1 MSDSSPTSVEDSKPS
16 STENVLSRLMRK
28 RYGIGMILALTLWP
42 FAGFSDTFEAI
53 LRNGLLIETYR
64 QLGFVAFVNTVAFF
78 LGSSI
83 QRLLN
88 SRIPGYWWQAIFG
101 DGNRPWS
108 SIQIVGTIVASAIT
122 PSLLAMCFAD
132 DFSTS
137 ASSHFIWSIAYIGMG
152 LISGCLLLFLA
163 SVLKCLAF
171 GSDAKTQNYFPFEAR
186 NRECPKLVKVVLDLI
201 SSIAKTTKSDRVAS
215 WLGIERID
223 TQFLSYLL
231 VLGLLHWGSSE
242 WIGDSESWLTSAP
255 AMVVVLIWIG
265 GMVFS
270 GIANAFD
277 RHRLPVV
284 AIMVLGLTIWLS
296 RSGSTSDFQTLED
309 KSNNG
314 FVEKVAA
321 VGKAESDFLSQPLDE
336 RKTSRV
342 ELIRQQTASLE
353 DAAWNAI
360 VKRMGRV
367 QPVNPEKGKTLV
379 VVTCPG
385 GGIHAAAWSACVLDR
400 LSTEYAEFADS
411 TCLIS
416 GVSGGSVGTLM
427 FVSSRY
433 DADLTQKMQTVGTMM
448 PTTEELHDAI
458 KVKSPAL
465 ELAAR
470 SSLEH
475 IAYGITTDD
484 LYGLIHPSLTSSDR
498 GQRLE
503 DSLSSCIPD
512 DQKDLTLG
520 DWGDRA
526 VDGTVPIVV
535 FNSTDAVSGRRILF
549 DSIPTPR
556 RRSSVGKT
564 SRPLNYRELMY
575 VGDDSAFDVR
585 PATAARTSATF
596 PYVSPFT
603 KPKDASP
610 KGDAVAICD
619 GGYVDNE
626 GIESAVNW
634 IDFLI
639 KRWAVLEADD
649 RPFDRILLLRIEP
662 SYSDDLGQ
670 IPDSGGLA
678 GSLRWLVGP
687 AETMLNVRAASQLE
701 RGNLESDLVSQIHE
715 LNTGK
720 SRSEITET
728 TTQSLP
734 SLLGTPTVQDALKGG
749 PTAVEQSIFQRQ
761 GASPQANRKEWS
773 ALVDEYQERLKSGE
787 NKEDNK
793 PRVQGMFRP
802 TPSDEIDTE
811 RSSEANELPVVVQA
825 IRFENANQVIPLN
838 WKLSKKQKVW
848 YLLAW
853 ERCCGNGSKLK
864 STLRRFFTEL

>member
-1 MSDSSPTSVEDSKPS
+1 MSYSSTTSVEGSKQTP
-16 STENVLSRLMRK
+16 TENTLSDLVRK
-28 RYGIGMILALTLWP
+28 RYGIGMMFALMLWP
-42 FAGFSDTFEAI
+42 LIGFWRDAEAI
-53 LRNGLLIETYR
+53 VRNGLLIETYH
-64 QLGFVAFVNTVAFF
+64 QLAFVALVNTIAFF

-88 SRIPGYWWQAIFG
+88 SRVSGNWWPAIFG
-101 DGNRPWS
+101 DGTQPWTLM
-108 SIQIVGTIVASAIT
+108 QICCTIVASAIT
-122 PSLLAMCFAD
+122 PSLLAMFFAEN
-132 DFSTS
+132 FS
-137 ASSHFIWSIAYIGMG
+137 ASTRQHVLLSVGHIGLG
-152 LISGCLLLFLA
+152 LVIGCFLLILT
-163 SVLKCLAF
+163 SVLKCWTF
-171 GSDAKTQNYFPFEAR
+171 GSDAETQNYFPFEAR
-186 NRECPKLVKVVLDLI
+186 NRECPKFVKVVLDLI
-201 SSIAKTTKSDRVAS
+201 SSIAKATRTDRVAS

-223 TQFLSYLL
+223 AQFLSYLL
-231 VLGLLHWGSSE
+231 VLALLHWGSSG
-242 WIGDSESWLTSAP
+242 WIGNSKSWLTSAP

-277 RHRLPVV
+277 RFRLPVV
-284 AIMVLGLTIWLS
+284 AIMVLALTIWLGFF
-296 RSGSTSDFQTLED
+296 GSTSDIQTFED

-314 FVEKVAA
+314 FVKKVAA
-321 VGKAESDFLSQPLDE
+321 IGKAENAFLSLPLNE
-336 RKTSRV
+336 RKTSRI
-342 ELIRQQTASLE
+342 ELIRQETASLE

-360 VKRMGRV
+360 VSRMGRV
-367 QPVNPEKGKTLV
+367 QPANPEKGKTLV

-433 DADLTQKMQTVGTMM
+433 DAELTQKVKVLGAPM

-458 KVKSPAL
+458 KLKSPAL

-484 LYGLIHPSLTSSDR
+484 LYGLIHPSLASSDR

-503 DSLSSCIPD
+503 DSLSSCLPD
-512 DQKDLTLG
+512 EQKDLTLG

-526 VDGTVPIVV
+526 VSGIVPIVV
-535 FNSTDAVSGRRILF
+535 FNSTDAVSGRRIVF

-556 RRSSVGKT
+556 RGSSVGKT
-564 SRPLNYRELMY
+564 SRPLSYRELMY

-626 GIESAVNW
+626 GIVSAVNW

-639 KRWAVLEADD
+639 KRWAVLEPDD

-662 SYSDDLGQ
+662 SYNEDLGQ
-670 IPDSGGLA
+670 IPDSGGWT
-678 GSLRWLVGP
+678 GSLRWLAGP
-687 AETMLNVRAASQLE
+687 AEAMVNVRAASQLE
-701 RGNLESDLVSQIHE
+701 RGNLESDLASQIHE
-715 LNTGK
+715 LNTGEP
-720 SRSEITET
+720 RSGPAKTK
-728 TTQSLP
+728 P
-734 SLLGTPTVQDALKGG
+734 SLLGNPTMLDALTGSPTV
-749 PTAVEQSIFQRQ
+749 VEQSIFQRHA
-761 GASPQANRKEWS
+761 ASPEANRKEWS
-773 ALVDEYQERLKSGE
+773 ALVDDYQERLKSGE
-787 NKEDNK
+787 DKPDNK
-793 PRVQGMFRP
+793 PRVQGMLRP
-802 TPSDEIDTE
+802 TPSDEIETE
-811 RSSEANELPVVVQA
+811 RSNQAYELPVVVQA

-853 ERCCGNGSKLK
+853 ERCRGDGTKLK
-864 STLRRFFTEL
+864 ATLSRFFTEL

>member
-1 MSDSSPTSVEDSKPS
+1 MSDSSAT
-16 STENVLSRLMRK
+16 STEDRGQATMDNVLSRLMRK
-28 RYGIGMILALTLWP
+28 RYGISMMLGLTLWP
-42 FAGFSDTFEAI
+42 FAGFSSGLEAI

-64 QLGFVAFVNTVAFF
+64 QLAFVALVNTIAFF
-78 LGSSI
+78 LGSST

-88 SRIPGYWWQAIFG
+88 SRVPCKIWRAIFG
-101 DGNRPWS
+101 DGTQAWTK
-108 SIQIVGTIVASAIT
+108 IQIGGTVIASAVT
-122 PSLLAMCFAD
+122 PSLLAIFFAE

-137 ASSHFIWSIAYIGMG
+137 TFQHVLLSIVHIGIG
-152 LISGCLLLFLA
+152 LVFGCLLLILT
-163 SVLKCLAF
+163 SVLKCWIF

-186 NRECPKLVKVVLDLI
+186 NRECPKPVKVVLDLVGSVGRI
-201 SSIAKTTKSDRVAS
+201 TWLDRFAA

-223 TQFLSYLL
+223 AQFLSYLL
-231 VLGLLHWGSSE
+231 VLALLHWGSSG
-242 WIGDSESWLTSAP
+242 WIGESETWLTSAP

-265 GMVFS
+265 GMLLS

-277 RHRLPVV
+277 RFRLPVV
-284 AIMVLGLTIWLS
+284 AILVLFLTFWLS
-296 RSGSTSDFQTLED
+296 RFGSTSDIQTVAD

-314 FVEKVAA
+314 FVKKVAV
-321 VGKAESDFLSQPLDE
+321 VGEAERDFLSQPLEE
-336 RKTSRV
+336 RKMSRV
-342 ELIRQQTASLE
+342 ELIRKQTASLE
-353 DAAWNAI
+353 DTAWNAI
-360 VKRMGRV
+360 IKRMGRV

-400 LSTEYAEFADS
+400 LSSEYTEFADS

-433 DADLTQKMQTVGTMM
+433 DAELTQKMQTVGAPA
-448 PTTEELHDAI
+448 PTTEELHDGL
-458 KVKSPAL
+458 KTKSPAL

-503 DSLSSCIPD
+503 DSLSNCLPNE
-512 DQKDLTLG
+512 QEDLTLG

-535 FNSTDAVSGRRILF
+535 FNSTDAVSGRRVLF

-556 RRSSVGKT
+556 RGSSVGKT

-575 VGDDSAFDVR
+575 VGDDSAFDVL

-603 KPKDASP
+603 KPKNASP

-626 GIESAVNW
+626 GIVSAVNW

-639 KRWAVLEADD
+639 KRWAVLKPDK
-649 RPFDRILLLRIEP
+649 RPFARILLLRIEP
-662 SYSDDLGQ
+662 AYSEDTGKL
-670 IPDSGGLA
+670 PNSGGVA
-678 GSLRWLVGP
+678 GSLRWLAGP
-687 AETMLNVRAASQLE
+687 AEAMVKVRAASQLE
-701 RGNLESDLVSQIHE
+701 RGNLESDLASQIHE
-715 LNTGK
+715 LNTGETH
-720 SRSEITET
+720 SESAKTA
-728 TTQSLP
+728 SKFAP
-734 SLLGTPTVQDALKGG
+734 SLLGSPAAQDSLKAEPTV
-749 PTAVEQSIFQRQ
+749 VEQSIFQRQ
-761 GASPQANRKEWS
+761 NASPEASRKEWNT
-773 ALVDEYQERLKSGE
+773 LVDEYQERLKTGE
-787 NKEDNK
+787 NRADDK

-802 TPSDEIDTE
+802 TPSDDIERVTE
-811 RSSEANELPVVVQA
+811 SNELPVVVQA

-853 ERCCGNGSKLK
+853 ERCSGEGTKLK
-864 STLRRFFTEL
+864 ATLSRFFTEF

>member
-1 MSDSSPTSVEDSKPS
+1 MSDSPPASAEGSKQPP
-16 STENVLSRLMRK
+16 TENVLSGLMRK
-28 RYGIGMILALTLWP
+28 RYGIGMMFALMLWP
-42 FAGFSDTFEAI
+42 FAGFYSELEAI
-53 LRNGLLIETYR
+53 LRNGLLLETYR
-64 QLGFVAFVNTVAFF
+64 QLVFVAFVNTIAFF

-88 SRIPGYWWQAIFG
+88 SRVPGKWWQAIFG
-101 DGNRPWS
+101 DGTKPWTRM
-108 SIQIVGTIVASAIT
+108 QIVGTVVASAIT
-122 PSLLAMCFAD
+122 PSLLAMFFAE
-132 DFSTS
+132 DFS
-137 ASSHFIWSIAYIGMG
+137 ASTGQHVIMSIVYIGIG
-152 LISGCLLLFLA
+152 LGLGCLLLILV
-163 SVLKCLAF
+163 SELKCWMF

-186 NRECPKLVKVVLDLI
+186 DRKCPKFIKVAFDIIGSV
-201 SSIAKTTKSDRVAS
+201 SKTTKLDRVAS

-223 TQFLSYLL
+223 AQFLSYLL
-231 VLGLLHWGSSE
+231 VLALLHWGSSGG
-242 WIGDSESWLTSAP
+242 IGDSNSWLTSAP
-255 AMVVVLIWIG
+255 AMVVVLIWIA

-277 RHRLPVV
+277 RFRLPVV
-284 AIMVLGLTIWLS
+284 AIMVLLLTIWLS
-296 RSGSTSDFQTLED
+296 FSGSTSDLKTFAD
-309 KSNNG
+309 KSNNR

-321 VGKAESDFLSQPLDE
+321 VGKAESDFLSQPFDE

-342 ELIRQQTASLE
+342 ELIRQQTATLE

-400 LSTEYAEFADS
+400 ISTEYAEFADS

-427 FVSSRY
+427 FVSSQY
-433 DADLTQKMQTVGTMM
+433 DAALTRKMQTVGTSMP
-448 PTTEELHDAI
+448 PTTVELHDAI
-458 KVKSPAL
+458 RLKSPAL
-465 ELAAR
+465 DLSAR

-484 LYGLIHPSLTSSDR
+484 LYGLIHSSLTSSDR
-498 GQRLE
+498 GQRLG
-503 DSLSSCIPD
+503 DSLSSCQPE

-526 VDGTVPIVV
+526 VEGTVPIVV

-556 RRSSVGKT
+556 RGSSVGKT

-575 VGDDSAFDVR
+575 VNNDSAFDVR

-596 PYVSPFT
+596 PFVSPFT
-603 KPKDASP
+603 KPKDGSP

-626 GIESAVNW
+626 GIVSAVNW

-639 KRWAVLEADD
+639 KRWAVLEPDD
-649 RPFDRILLLRIEP
+649 RPFDRVLLLRIEP
-662 SYSDDLGQ
+662 SYNEDLGQ

-678 GSLRWLVGP
+678 GSLRWLAGP
-687 AETMLNVRAASQLE
+687 AEAMVNVRAASQLE
-701 RGNLESDLVSQIHE
+701 RGNLESDLASQIHE
-715 LNTGK
+715 LNTGEPR
-720 SRSEITET
+720 SRSAKT
-728 TTQSLP
+728 TPSPP
-734 SLLGTPTVQDALKGG
+734 SLLGNPKVQYAPTGIPTV
-749 PTAVEQSIFQRQ
+749 VEQSISQRHT
-761 GASPQANRKEWS
+761 ASPEANRKEWS
-773 ALVDEYQERLKSGE
+773 ALVDDYQERLKSGE
-787 NKEDNK
+787 DEADKT

-802 TPSDEIDTE
+802 TPSDEIEHE
-811 RSSEANELPVVVQA
+811 RSSEAYELPVVVQA

-853 ERCCGNGSKLK
+853 ERCCGDGTKLK
-864 STLRRFFTEL
+864 ATLSRFFTEL